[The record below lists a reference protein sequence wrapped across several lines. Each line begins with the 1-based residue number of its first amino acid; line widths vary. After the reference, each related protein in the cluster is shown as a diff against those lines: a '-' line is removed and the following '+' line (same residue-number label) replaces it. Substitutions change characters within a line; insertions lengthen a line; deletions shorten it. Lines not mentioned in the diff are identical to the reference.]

1 LLIGYFKQPLVNI
14 TILRS
19 FFRNEGMARF
29 QSGFIEHN
37 INIFDY
43 LRSVQ
48 LLRSNLDV
56 QVWDNKATSGML
68 SVRNGT
74 VVSASC
80 GRLTG
85 NGALLTLGRLR
96 RASLYAVTA
105 GGRVAPNVN
114 LSGIQLETLLK
125 NPELPLLEAH
135 SREGRRNVGRDDGR
149 SLEEML
155 AHALDFIYQVERQK
169 AADLLI
175 QILRKNRFFY
185 PAWLWYSR
193 LLNRRESI
201 CKALEEAVCWGN
213 DDQEIT
219 LEGVGVEIRLR
230 SLPDS
235 VKRCFFCWAPVAS
248 DTLRCCNCGGLRQTD
263 TDGVASGEVLKALAV
278 QKSLARYEAQL
289 VRNPLN
295 VKILYVLS
303 LGYLSLGELENCRS
317 CINKGL
323 RLMPDEKLLRQVAR
337 LL

>member
-1 LLIGYFKQPLVNI
+1 
-14 TILRS
+14 
-19 FFRNEGMARF
+19 MARF
-29 QSGFIEHN
+29 QSGFIEHH

-68 SVRNGT
+68 YVRNGT

-80 GRLTG
+80 GRLSG

-96 RASLYAVTA
+96 RASVYAVTA
-105 GGRVAPNVN
+105 GDRPEPNVS
-114 LSGIQLETLLK
+114 LSGVQIEALLK
-125 NPELPLLEAH
+125 NPDLPLLQAH
-135 SREGRRNVGRDDGR
+135 SGEGRRRAGSDDTRG
-149 SLEEML
+149 LEEML
-155 AHALDFIYQVERQK
+155 AHALDFIFQVERQK
-169 AADLLI
+169 AAAQLI
-175 QILRKNRFFY
+175 QILRENRFFY

-193 LLNRRESI
+193 LLHRRQSI
-201 CKALEEAVCWGN
+201 CKALDEAVSWGN
-213 DDQEIT
+213 NDQEIA
-219 LEGVGVEIRLR
+219 LEAVGVEVRLR

-235 VKRCFFCWAPVAS
+235 VTRCFFCWAPVAA
-248 DTLRCCNCGGLRQTD
+248 TTPRCGNCGALRSTEAGGSD
-263 TDGVASGEVLKALAV
+263 SGEILKALAV

-303 LGYLSLGELENCRS
+303 LGYLSLGEQENCRS
-317 CINKGL
+317 CVEKGL
-323 RLMPDEKLLRQVAR
+323 RLLPDEKLLRQVAR